1 MAQAALDIHAAI
13 GVNLDVS
20 FSVFNGLTREALN
33 LLHQSCGSIGSFT
46 SSQPPTCQPPSDPRM
61 KCAHSSQ
68 VFLPLEGCPN
78 PTSACV
84 YLSLS
89 CRSGAILP
97 FSRGSSMQLLR
108 EGGLGQKKQ
117 GHQREKAQYH
127 RASCC
132 GPILCL
138 QSCSR
143 TAQPR

>member
-33 LLHQSCGSIGSFT
+33 LSHQSSGSIGSFT
-46 SSQPPTCQPPSDPRM
+46 ISQPPTCQPPSDPRM

-68 VFLPLEGCPN
+68 VFLPLAVCSN

-89 CRSGAILP
+89 CRSGAILT
-97 FSRGSSMQLLR
+97 FSRGSSMQL
-108 EGGLGQKKQ
+108 
-117 GHQREKAQYH
+117 
-127 RASCC
+127 
-132 GPILCL
+132 
-138 QSCSR
+138 
-143 TAQPR
+143 